1 MYTRHR
7 LVSLKESIAKQI
19 ESLGGHLG
27 LSRLI
32 EGLDRQLEGL
42 NLAAPPSSSAESS
55 SPSMAGSGGSSGSGS
70 GSSPSFLDSL

>member
-7 LVSLKESIAKQI
+7 LVSLKESIAKEI

-42 NLAAPPSSSAESS
+42 DLSAPMSSSAEASS
-55 SPSMAGSGGSSGSGS
+55 LSPAMDGSGGGSGR
-70 GSSPSFLDSL
+70 SPSFLDSL